1 MEHEIVFVVEWS
13 FVAANVGEGFA
24 AQYLRN
30 EFGESSGIHR
40 IWLVARQA
48 ANNSVVCAVAFA
60 GK

>member
-1 MEHEIVFVVEWS
+1 MEHEIVFVVERS

-30 EFGESSGIHR
+30 EFWESGGVHR
-40 IWLVARQA
+40 IRLVARQA
-48 ANNSVVCAVAFA
+48 ANDGMVCAVAFA